1 MQLSFLQ
8 DQEKQQ
14 QEEQDGSAQQVAFEH
29 QRWLGLDQ
37 AQGTERFPLYSTVVD
52 VEMPAATDFVVTGD
66 TTGELLLAGLAVCAG
81 AVAFRFFNPELFVSV
96 GQLIDRSMRSTKQC
110 GD

>member
-29 QRWLGLDQ
+29 QRWLGPDQ

-52 VEMPAATDFVVTGD
+52 VEMPAATDLVVTGD
-66 TTGELLLAGLAVCAG
+66 TTGELLLAGLAVCAD
-81 AVAFRFFNPELFVSV
+81 AVH
-96 GQLIDRSMRSTKQC
+96 
-110 GD
+110 